1 MRYFIQENGVV
12 KNVLYTNN
20 HMQNSVVVSFL
31 QDYKDVMPI
40 MVLLVM
46 IRFECLWERKDFH
59 IIRDLICSLKE
70 MVHSKILNEST
81 TIHIMW

>member
-46 IRFECLWERKDFH
+46 IRFKCL
-59 IIRDLICSLKE
+59 
-70 MVHSKILNEST
+70 
-81 TIHIMW
+81 